1 MAEIADRVIRQAKNV
16 VRNASRKARSGC
28 PTSAKA
34 AALIKSLQATAE
46 RTSRIVD
53 QTRSRLAG
61 VTPDGSTRL
70 VSLHDPDA
78 RPIVK
83 GRLGKPVEFGYK
95 AQLVDN
101 EDGVI
106 LDHNVEMGNPPD
118 GPMLEPAIGAIKKR
132 TGRAPRAATAD
143 RSYGE
148 PGIEDGLR
156 QLGVR
161 YVVLPTKGKPNAT
174 RRRVENRRA
183 FKTMVRW
190 RTGCEG
196 RISCAK
202 RDFGL
207 SRTRMDGIEGARTWC
222 GHGVFAHNLVKIS
235 QLIET

>member
-1 MAEIADRVIRQAKNV
+1 M
-16 VRNASRKARSGC
+16 
-28 PTSAKA
+28 
-34 AALIKSLQATAE
+34 IKRLAATAE
-46 RTSRIVD
+46 RTRKIAA
-53 QTRSRLAG
+53 QTRRRLAG
-61 VTPDGSTRL
+61 ITPDGASRI

-106 LDHNVEMGNPPD
+106 VDHNVEIGNPPD
-118 GPMLEPAIGAIKKR
+118 GPMLEPAIRRIKQR
-132 TGRAPRAATAD
+132 TGRAPRAVTAD
-143 RSYGE
+143 RGYGE
-148 PGIEDGLR
+148 PGVEDALR
-156 QLGVR
+156 SVGVR
-161 YVVLPTKGKPNAT
+161 HVVLPTKGKPNAA
-174 RRRVENRRA
+174 RRQIENRRA
-183 FKTMVRW
+183 FKAMVRW

-207 SRTRMDGIEGARTWC
+207 ARTRIDGLEGARTWT

-235 QLIET
+235 GLLAN